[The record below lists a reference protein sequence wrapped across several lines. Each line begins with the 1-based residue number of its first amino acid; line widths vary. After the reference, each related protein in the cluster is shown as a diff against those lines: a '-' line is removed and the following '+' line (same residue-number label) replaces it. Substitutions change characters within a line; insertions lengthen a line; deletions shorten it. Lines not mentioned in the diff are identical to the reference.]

1 MFYDIPQG
9 SVLEPLLFA
18 QERTLLRHLIHS
30 QNLDHHVYVDDTQV
44 YASLSTANTDL
55 SLTQLD
61 DCFSDISDWMT
72 TISRKLIANKTDLSI
87 IDTSWQR
94 NKHKRFF
101 PMPILNHGIT
111 PAYKVRNLG
120 VIVDSNFNF
129 RKHISL
135 TFHWC
140 YYHIGDHIGDSLLVG
155 LIAATLFCITSH
167 LRIF

>member
-87 IDTSWQR
+87 IGTS
-94 NKHKRFF
+94 
-101 PMPILNHGIT
+101 
-111 PAYKVRNLG
+111 
-120 VIVDSNFNF
+120 
-129 RKHISL
+129 
-135 TFHWC
+135 
-140 YYHIGDHIGDSLLVG
+140 
-155 LIAATLFCITSH
+155 
-167 LRIF
+167 